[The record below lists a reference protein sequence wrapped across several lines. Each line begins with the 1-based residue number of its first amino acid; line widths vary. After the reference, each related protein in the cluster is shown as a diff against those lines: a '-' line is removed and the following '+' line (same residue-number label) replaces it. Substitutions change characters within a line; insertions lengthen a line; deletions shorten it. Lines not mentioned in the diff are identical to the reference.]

1 MAPQH
6 NSVRKTSRGLRAIFH
21 ARNVVRAIGCSVVFL
36 CASIGA
42 AQTGPANLDLEKGE
56 IGQAPAGWF
65 IPKPCLDAGYTIKLT
80 ADAPKAAKRSVLL
93 TREREGDTQSFGN
106 VMQSFEAG
114 IYRGQRVCFRAAVRA
129 EVAGSPNQAQLW
141 IRVDRKGGKT
151 GFFDNMHD
159 RPIVSKDWREYE
171 IVGDVDADAETICVG
186 ILLLGGGKV
195 WLGPGSFEIV
205 GKAGEGNE
213 SPRPLGAQGLANLV
227 AFTKLLGI
235 VRFFHPSDEAAATDW
250 DLFAIAG
257 VAACENART
266 PAELVQKLEQ
276 LFRPI
281 APTVCVY
288 PTDHPPRATPTKK
301 DPALGVIAWR
311 HTGVKLGSGASVY
324 SSMRVKDKQPA
335 LNDRLPDPEK
345 PYVADLG
352 AGVTCSVPL
361 ALYQDA
367 NGTLP
372 HAVASIQKLPT
383 SKPAGFRPNGGD
395 RATRLAD
402 IALAW
407 SVFQHFY
414 PYFEVVKTNWLEVL
428 QQSLASAATDRDA
441 DAFLKTLRRLVAAL
455 QDGHGHVFH
464 DGSPSSMAPFL
475 WDWIEDRLVVTQL
488 AEQGAEGL
496 KVGDVVVKI
505 DGRPVAEA
513 LKQQEALV
521 SGATSQWRR
530 YRALRELAVGE
541 PDSEMNLEIQSGAG
555 QPRTVAVRRTLGN
568 GPLKEPRPPKV
579 TEIKSGIVYVDLDRV
594 TDQDLK
600 AAIPQLQNARGII
613 FDVRGYP
620 RSSPM
625 YIGHLIDKPI
635 TCAQWHIPVNYYP
648 DRAKTSFTFSN
659 WKVEPRKPRFKA
671 KVAFVTDGRAISYAE
686 TYLGMIEH
694 YKLAEIVGGA
704 TAGTNGNVNP
714 FVLPGGYRVVW
725 TGMKVLKH
733 DGSQHHGVGVRPT
746 VPVTRTIR
754 GVSEGRDEFL
764 ERALEVVSR

>member
-1 MAPQH
+1 MTTFRTQ
-6 NSVRKTSRGLRAIFH
+6 SL
-21 ARNVVRAIGCSVVFL
+21 VRAIGCSVVFL
-36 CASIGA
+36 CGSIGT

-65 IPKPCLDAGYTIKLT
+65 VPKPCLDAGYAVKLT

-93 TREREGDTQSFGN
+93 TRERESDNQSFGN

-114 IYRGQRVCFRAAVRA
+114 TYRGHRIRFRAAVRA

-171 IVGDVDADAETICVG
+171 IAGDVDADAETISVG
-186 ILLLGGGKV
+186 LLLLGGGKV
-195 WLGPGSFEIV
+195 WLGPSSFEIV
-205 GKAGEGNE
+205 GKSGEGNDP
-213 SPRPLGAQGLANLV
+213 PRLLGAQGLANLV
-227 AFTKLLGI
+227 AFTKLLGV

-250 DLFAIAG
+250 DQFAIAG

-266 PAELVQKLEQ
+266 PAELAQKLEQ

-281 APTVCVY
+281 APTVRVY
-288 PTDHPPRATPTKK
+288 LSDHPPEPATATKK
-301 DPALGVIAWR
+301 EASLGVTAWR
-311 HTGVKLGSGASVY
+311 HTGVKLGSGAGVSVY
-324 SSMRVKDKQPA
+324 SSVRAKDKQPA
-335 LNDRLPDPEK
+335 LNERLPDPEK

-372 HAVASIQKLPT
+372 HADAGTRKPSS

-414 PYFEVVKTNWLEVL
+414 PYFNVVKTDWPEVL
-428 QQSLASAATDRDA
+428 RQSLATAATDQDG

-455 QDGHGHVFH
+455 HDGHGHVFH
-464 DGSPSSMAPFL
+464 DGSPSSMPPFL
-475 WDWIEDRLVVTQL
+475 WDWIEDRLVITQL
-488 AEQGAEGL
+488 AEQGTEGL
-496 KVGDVVVKI
+496 KVGDVVVKV
-505 DGRPVAEA
+505 DSRPAAEA
-513 LKQQEALV
+513 LREQEALV
-521 SGATSQWRR
+521 SGATSQWQR

-541 PDSEMNLEIQSGAG
+541 PGSEIKLEIQSGAG
-555 QPRTVAVRRTLGN
+555 QPRTVAVRRALSIGALT
-568 GPLKEPRPPKV
+568 ERRPAKV
-579 TEIKSGIVYVDLDRV
+579 TELKPGIVYVDLDRV

-600 AAIPQLQNARGII
+600 AAITQLQNARGII
-613 FDVRGYP
+613 FDMRGYP

-625 YIGHLIDKPI
+625 YIGHLIDKQI

-648 DRAKTSFTFSN
+648 DRARTSFSFSN
-659 WKVEPRKPRFKA
+659 WKVEPRRPRFKA
-671 KVAFVTDGRAISYAE
+671 RVAFVTDGRAISYAE

-694 YKLAEIVGGA
+694 YRLAEIVGGP
-704 TAGTNGNVNP
+704 TAGTNGNVNQ

-733 DGSQHHGVGVRPT
+733 DGSPHHGVGIRPT
-746 VPVTRTIR
+746 VPVTRTIH
-754 GVSEGRDEFL
+754 GVTEARDEFL